1 MISAIDFISYLDS
14 FIDIIPQTELL
25 FMHMNCSEAELHSR
39 AIEILPNITYRFRDF
54 NQPLFIAKIFRGSI
68 FVLDCESRE
77 DTSSLETS
85 SWLRCEK
92 NSEPPC
98 SIPETSTDSSVID
111 GHIVELRPTE

>member
-1 MISAIDFISYLDS
+1 
-14 FIDIIPQTELL
+14 
-25 FMHMNCSEAELHSR
+25 MHMNCSEAELHSR

-68 FVLDCESRE
+68 FVLDCEGRE